1 MQLVVSNE
9 SSELKQ
15 LLQDKSF
22 IAIPKEGQTVKGTVV
37 DLSSREVL
45 VDISGFKA
53 GVVRGLELKDVE
65 HIYPNLKIG
74 DEVEAVVLE
83 LENEEGQ
90 VELSFRFAGERRA
103 WENAIA
109 AKQKGEPVEVTIL
122 DANRGGLMVTW
133 MGMKGFLPV
142 SQLSPEHYP
151 RVPGGDKGKILE
163 RLKSFVG
170 QTLRLNI
177 LDCDSKSDKLIFSE
191 KALWEEEQKDLLTK
205 YNVGDTVEGTVT
217 AVAEFGVFVKFSGDD
232 GAVAKAGETSAD
244 GEGLEGLVHI
254 SEIAWQ
260 RIDDPSD
267 LVKVGER
274 VRAKILNIQGSK
286 IFLSMK
292 ALQDD
297 PWKRVHDKY
306 AIDQTVVGKVLKVNP
321 FGLFVELD
329 DEIHGLAHVSE
340 LDVKPGVPLEQQ
352 IKPGETRSF
361 KVVSIEPENHRL
373 GLSEKKFKNE
383 PQKIATENTE
393 SVEPTATAEATPETV
408 AETSPAQTPSTVE
421 ASTVSEDMV

>member
-1 MQLVVSNE
+1 MTTLTQNSAND
-9 SSELKQ
+9 LKQ
-15 LLQDKSF
+15 LLQEKTLA
-22 IAIPKEGQTVKGTVV
+22 AIPKEGQTVRGTVV
-37 DLSSREVL
+37 DVSSREAL
-45 VDISGFKA
+45 VDIHGFKT
-53 GVVRGLELKDVE
+53 GIVRGIELKDVE

-83 LENEEGQ
+83 LENEENQ

-103 WENAIA
+103 WDKAIE
-109 AKQKGEPVEVTIL
+109 AKQKGVPVEVTVL
-122 DANRGGLMVTW
+122 DANRGGLLVNW

-170 QTLRLNI
+170 NTLRLNV
-177 LDCDSKSDKLIFSE
+177 LDCDSKAEKLIFSE

-205 YNVGDTVEGTVT
+205 YNVGDAVEGIVT
-217 AVAEFGVFVKFSGDD
+217 AVADFGAFVGFD
-232 GAVAKAGETSAD
+232 
-244 GEGLEGLVHI
+244 GLEGLVHI

-260 RIDDPSD
+260 RIDNPAD
-267 LVKVGER
+267 LVKVGEK

-297 PWKRVHDKY
+297 PWMRVQDRY
-306 AIDQTVVGKVLKVNP
+306 VVGQEVQGKVLKVNP

-329 DEIHGLAHVSE
+329 AEIHGLAHVSE
-340 LDVKPGVPLEQQ
+340 LDVKSGTPLEEQ
-352 IKPGETRSF
+352 IKPGDVRTFR
-361 KVVSIEPENHRL
+361 VVSIEPEHHRL
-373 GLSEKKFKNE
+373 GLSEKKTKE
-383 PQKIATENTE
+383 EVVSAPDPVPDT
-393 SVEPTATAEATPETV
+393 
-408 AETSPAQTPSTVE
+408 E
-421 ASTVSEDMV
+421 ASTPPDGVV

>member
-1 MQLVVSNE
+1 MTTLTQNSAND
-9 SSELKQ
+9 LKQ
-15 LLQDKSF
+15 LLQEKTLA
-22 IAIPKEGQTVKGTVV
+22 AIPKEGQTVRGTVV
-37 DLSSREVL
+37 DVSSREAL
-45 VDISGFKA
+45 VDIHGFKT
-53 GVVRGLELKDVE
+53 GIVRGIELKDVE

-83 LENEEGQ
+83 LENEENQ

-103 WENAIA
+103 WDKAIE
-109 AKQKGEPVEVTIL
+109 AKQKGVPVEVTVL
-122 DANRGGLMVTW
+122 DANRGGLLVNW

-170 QTLRLNI
+170 NTLRLNV
-177 LDCDSKSDKLIFSE
+177 LDCDSKAEKLIFSE

-205 YNVGDTVEGTVT
+205 YNVGDAVEGIVT
-217 AVAEFGVFVKFSGDD
+217 AVADFGAFVGVD
-232 GAVAKAGETSAD
+232 
-244 GEGLEGLVHI
+244 GLEGLVQI

-260 RIDDPSD
+260 RIDNPAD
-267 LVKVGER
+267 LVKVGEK

-297 PWKRVHDKY
+297 PWMRVQDRY
-306 AIDQTVVGKVLKVNP
+306 VVGQEVQGKVLKVNP

-329 DEIHGLAHVSE
+329 AEIHGLAHVSE
-340 LDVKPGVPLEQQ
+340 LDVKSGTPLEEQ
-352 IKPGETRSF
+352 IKPGDVRTFR
-361 KVVSIEPENHRL
+361 VVSIEPEHHRL
-373 GLSEKKFKNE
+373 GLSEKKTKE
-383 PQKIATENTE
+383 EVVSAPDPVPDT
-393 SVEPTATAEATPETV
+393 
-408 AETSPAQTPSTVE
+408 E
-421 ASTVSEDMV
+421 ASTPPDGVV